1 MVQRVIFQ
9 ITEFMF
15 QVGLWTYEDHEQLL
29 LLMLEKAES
38 LATQE
43 KSIIKLDSSITLESQ
58 IYYFKVYFDE
68 IKELILTILIHV
80 ITLVNDCAIKEELS
94 FTRSGKFAQNSKNKG
109 ESLANISFKNKELNH

>member
-1 MVQRVIFQ
+1 MDLRGPRTAATFDA
-9 ITEFMF
+9 
-15 QVGLWTYEDHEQLL
+15 G
-29 LLMLEKAES
+29 KAES